1 MSEPEGVTGVT
12 AINQK
17 DELSSFSNSPE
28 AERGGVPGKPD
39 RSPNQV

>member
-28 AERGGVPGKPD
+28 AERGVLGKPD